1 MDRKH
6 AEMVVELVNRCID
19 ELIATLEVVEKAVP
33 PDEFEKYKRGVARVI
48 NAFDVE
54 IVERVTQDYPDLKPK
69 DDDEPE
75 AEPKVLKS

>member
-1 MDRKH
+1 MDRKT
-6 AEMVVELVNRCID
+6 AELVVEVVNRCID
-19 ELIATLEVVEKAVP
+19 DLITSLEVVEKAVP

-69 DDDEPE
+69 DDDVPE
-75 AEPKVLKS
+75 AEPKILKS